1 VFLPHKA
8 VREPQKSAFLR
19 GILAW
24 LLKVLRYQNNTK
36 EAIVTTLH
44 IDASI
49 NGANSASRAISS
61 SIVSR
66 LKAADPSA
74 RVVYRDLAADPLP
87 HLTLDAFA
95 DTSVLDEFLAADTV
109 VIGAPMY
116 NFSLPSQLK
125 AWIDRILVAG
135 VTFRYTASGPEGLAG
150 GKRVIVALARG
161 GFYDAGSPAAG
172 LEHLESY
179 LRGIFNFIGIEPEF
193 VAADGL
199 NISPEQ
205 RAASVS
211 QALGESVR
219 LAA

>member
-1 VFLPHKA
+1 MT
-8 VREPQKSAFLR
+8 
-19 GILAW
+19 I
-24 LLKVLRYQNNTK
+24 
-36 EAIVTTLH
+36 LH

-49 NGANSASRAISS
+49 NGNNSASRAISRS
-61 SIVSR
+61 
-66 LKAADPSA
+66 LADQIKNGDPQA

-95 DTSVLDEFLAADTV
+95 DSSVLDEFLAADTI

-116 NFSLPSQLK
+116 NFTIPSQLK
-125 AWIDRILVAG
+125 AWIDRILIAG
-135 VTFRYTASGPEGLAG
+135 TTFRYTENGPQGLAG

-161 GFYDAGSPAAG
+161 GFYNEGSPAAA

-179 LRGIFNFIGIEPEF
+179 LTGIFNFIGIEPEF

-199 NISPEQ
+199 AIGPDQ
-205 RAASVS
+205 RQQSIS
-211 QALGESVR
+211 QALGETVR